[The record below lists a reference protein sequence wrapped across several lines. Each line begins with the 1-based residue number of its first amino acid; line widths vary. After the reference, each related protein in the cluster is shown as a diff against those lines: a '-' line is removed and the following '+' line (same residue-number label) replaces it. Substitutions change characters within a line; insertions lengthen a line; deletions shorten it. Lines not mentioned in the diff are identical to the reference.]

1 MTSRR
6 IWLLPA
12 LLAVSQLALW
22 PGLPVARGE
31 VVDPAGAAAVVAITA
46 GLAAALLWRR
56 RAPVAVTAA
65 AAVAISLGVWVVPG
79 QVFLTP
85 GDAVTINTLTDL
97 VALFSV
103 AVLRSLRTT
112 ALVVAGLLVWQA
124 GLIPALNGVTADY
137 PADLALGAIVYT
149 VVASGGRVRRR
160 WVGDRAAAAQRL
172 ADAEQARHEAAGAER
187 RRLARELHDV
197 TAHHLTSIVVNASAA
212 QFLAEQRPDLRDEAL
227 AFASRTGRQAIDDL
241 HRLVAVLPSAQEA
254 AAAPP
259 PLADLAD
266 DFRRLGQVITVEAA
280 DDPPPAAAE
289 VLHAV
294 AREALTNT
302 LRYAPGGHVTLIQ
315 RYGPDGAHLVIE
327 DDGTAGTSRP
337 AEPGGGRG
345 LAGLGGGRGLA
356 GLRERAAALGG
367 TVEAGPRSEGG
378 WRVTATLPP
387 VHVARP
393 RRRRPGG
400 EAVLDAGVM
409 LLTLVVPLSSV
420 AFLAEE
426 GSEPAAVTLLLLAA
440 VAHSAP
446 LLWRRRHPSAM
457 LAAVALTTWL
467 LPILLLTGVVPNAD
481 DLILSSPGADVAAI
495 YAVAVAVRPARSWLA
510 PVVSLASTALA
521 AGLLLTVQT
530 PVEELGVS
538 RPDAALLFPLS
549 VALVAFLLFMPYGGA
564 FLAGYLV
571 RRRRTQ
577 RHDREHG
584 LVAVEGMRAEARARA
599 ERARIAEGLRAAV
612 LEHAARVPRAAEEAD
627 LPAVLDASKQA
638 LSAMRG
644 LLDNLG
650 PSLDTADREV
660 SSSPSV

>member
-1 MTSRR
+1 MTPRR

-12 LLAVSQLALW
+12 ALAVLQLAFW
-22 PGLPVARGE
+22 PGLPLARGE
-31 VVDPAGAAAVVAITA
+31 AVDPATAAAVAAITA
-46 GLAAALLWRR
+46 GLAAALSWRR

-65 AAVAISLGVWVVPG
+65 AAVAVSLGAWVVPG
-79 QVFLTP
+79 QVFLAP

-149 VVASGGRVRRR
+149 VVASAGRVRRR
-160 WVGDRAAAAQRL
+160 WVGDREAAAQRL
-172 ADAEQARHEAAGAER
+172 ADAERARHEAAGAER

-212 QFLAEQRPDLRDEAL
+212 QFLADQRPDLRDEAL

-241 HRLVAVLPSAQEA
+241 HRLVAVLPTAEET

-259 PLADLAD
+259 AVADLAD
-266 DFRRLGQVITVEAA
+266 DFRRLGQVVTVEAA

-289 VLHAV
+289 VLHAI

-327 DDGTAGTSRP
+327 DDGAAGTSP
-337 AEPGGGRG
+337 AT
-345 LAGLGGGRGLA
+345 GLGGGRGLA

-367 TVEAGPRSEGG
+367 TVEAGPRAEGG

-393 RRRRPGG
+393 RRERPGG
-400 EAVLDAGVM
+400 ETVLDAGLM
-409 LLTLVVPLSSV
+409 LLTLAVPLSSV

-426 GSEPAAVTLLLLAA
+426 GAEPAAVTLLLLAA

-446 LLWRRRHPSAM
+446 LLWRRRHPRAVF
-457 LAAVALTTWL
+457 AAVALTTWL
-467 LPILLLTGVVPNAD
+467 LPILQLTGVVPNAGE
-481 DLILSSPGADVAAI
+481 LILSSPGADVAAI
-495 YAVAVAVRPARSWLA
+495 YTAAVAVRPARSWLA

-521 AGLLLTVQT
+521 AALLLTVET
-530 PVEELGVS
+530 PAEDLGGS
-538 RPDAALLFPLS
+538 RLDAALLFLLS
-549 VALVAFLLFMPYGGA
+549 TAFVAFLLVVPYGGA
-564 FLAGYLV
+564 LLAGYLV
-571 RRRRTQ
+571 RRRRAQ

-599 ERARIAEGLRAAV
+599 ERSRIAEGLRVAV

-650 PSLDTADREV
+650 PRLDTTDREV